1 MTMFWLLL
9 GLGTW
14 SALAL
19 LVARAVGRLIALDG
33 RPPHR
38 RPVPRLRHAAPFQRL
53 ASPLS

>member
-1 MTMFWLLL
+1 MFWLLL

-14 SALAL
+14 TALAL
-19 LVARAVGRLIALDG
+19 LVAPVVGRVIALGG

-38 RPVPRLRHAAPFQRL
+38 RPVPRMRHAAPFQRL